1 MFWLGVYLSPPNVS
15 GSAYRPGMRKVSAI
29 REAATRA
36 RAPHAGASTTVIPWY
51 SSGMT
56 AKRKV
61 SVSLDEDLVAE
72 LEAAD
77 EALSGQVNEAI
88 RAEVERRRRNRLL
101 TDMLD
106 SLDAEH
112 GPVDE
117 ALVAKYTELL

>member
-1 MFWLGVYLSPPNVS
+1 MSKVAVARDSAAHS
-15 GSAYRPGMRKVSAI
+15 GTPRIG
-29 REAATRA
+29 A
-36 RAPHAGASTTVIPWY
+36 RGPVVPWY

-88 RAEVERRRRNRLL
+88 RAEIERRRRNRLL
-101 TDMLD
+101 TEMLD
-106 SLDAEH
+106 SLDAEY

-117 ALVAKYTELL
+117 ALIAKYTELL

>member
-1 MFWLGVYLSPPNVS
+1 MW
-15 GSAYRPGMRKVSAI
+15 GMSEI
-29 REAATRA
+29 AATRDSPA
-36 RAPHAGASTTVIPWY
+36 HFRAPRPSARGPVVPWY

-88 RAEVERRRRNRLL
+88 RAEVEQRRRNRLL

-106 SLDAEH
+106 SLDAQY

-117 ALVAKYTELL
+117 ALIAKYSELL